1 MEYPQDDEFGENP
14 KEDSDP
20 LALNRANFTR
30 ILWERFNDPS
40 MAHHPTTIR
49 YGQMLAMS
57 MKWDEPDPMN
67 GKTRILINIGEC
79 EECKKAGR
87 PSLDGTA
94 IYE

>member
-1 MEYPQDDEFGENP
+1 
-14 KEDSDP
+14 
-20 LALNRANFTR
+20 
-30 ILWERFNDPS
+30 

-67 GKTRILINIGEC
+67 GETTIRFKIGEC

-87 PSLDGTA
+87 PTSGLSNWL
-94 IYE
+94 E